1 MNNLCIPEFE
11 KGTERFS
18 AETLN
23 WITSQNLWNI
33 WVPKLYD
40 GRECSFTEGLQ
51 LLQQLAR
58 HDGSLGW
65 TVTLCSGANYFVG
78 NLQPETAQLI
88 FTENTQKPI
97 FGGSGGLF
105 GYAEKAGDSYR
116 LSGTWKYAT
125 GGPYLTHVT
134 LNAKITQGGKELL
147 QEDGSPVFKS
157 FVIPKD
163 AVNLID
169 DWNTMGMQATRTCSF
184 SIDQYIAQE
193 DQSFQYDHFYLP
205 QAIYKI
211 NFRVFADLTLWI
223 NYIGIAQHFEEELN
237 SLKAELDFKALSA
250 QVAKA
255 EKDCFAFAAQVEDRI
270 ANEQPLDPEF
280 IAEIHQTAAASVRE
294 LSRSF
299 IAVYPHLGINA
310 ARENNTLN
318 RIFRDYFTATQHRN
332 FTR

>member
-1 MNNLCIPEFE
+1 MNNLHIPEFE

-18 AETLN
+18 AKTLN
-23 WITSQNLWNI
+23 WITCQNLWNI
-33 WVPKLYD
+33 WVPKNYG
-40 GRECSFTEGLQ
+40 GRECSLSEGLQ

-78 NLQPETAQLI
+78 NLQPRTAQGI
-88 FTENTQKPI
+88 FAEGAEKPI
-97 FGGSGGLF
+97 LGGSGGLF
-105 GYAEKAGDSYR
+105 GYAEKTGDSYR
-116 LSGTWKYAT
+116 LSGNWKYAT

-134 LNAKITQGGKELL
+134 LNAKITENGKELL

-184 SIDQYIAQE
+184 SIEDYIAQE
-193 DQSFQYDHFYLP
+193 DQSFQYDQFYLP

-223 NYIGIAQHFEEELN
+223 NYIGMAQHFEEELK
-237 SLKAELDFKALSA
+237 SLEAELGFDDLSTA
-250 QVAKA
+250 VAKA
-255 EKDCFAFAAQVEDRI
+255 EKDCFAFATQVEDSI
-270 ANEQPLDPEF
+270 AAGTSLQSEF
-280 IAEIHQTAAASVRE
+280 ITEIHQTAAASVRE
-294 LSRSF
+294 LSKSLV
-299 IAVYPHLGINA
+299 AVYPHLGINA

-318 RIFRDYFTATQHRN
+318 QIFRDYFTATQHRN